1 VAKTSSKKQ
10 TDGAEKSPVT
20 FEKALARL
28 EEIVE
33 LLDDG
38 NLPLAQSLAL
48 FREGAGLTKRCRSL
62 LAEAEVQIK
71 EALRDTE
78 TDDGPAEDEADGDE
92 DEDDENAG
100 AASSDE

>member
-1 VAKTSSKKQ
+1 MVAKASSKKPA
-10 TDGAEKSPVT
+10 DADEKSSAS

-48 FREGAGLTKRCRSL
+48 FREGATLTKRCRAL
-62 LAEAEVQIK
+62 LAEAEVQIQ
-71 EALRDTE
+71 EALRDSH
-78 TDDGPAEDEADGDE
+78 AEDEAVEAGETAEGEDE
-92 DEDDENAG
+92 DETGE
-100 AASSDE
+100 